1 MNNEASEGQG
11 GAICFKGIF
20 GNIEECQFIN
30 NKGSISSEIY
40 YESGGSTS
48 TDQQILLIQSNEFHR
63 TNDDNDKYLIHI
75 ERAKT
80 TQLTFKDN
88 KININNNDKETYL
101 LNIFGTTGTLEFT
114 SNCIKPN
121 KESICESSILT
132 ENIENGFTDTCEIT
146 DPDLPNHPTD
156 PIITNTP
163 TVEPTVEPTT
173 ETTNDLSEMEPSK
186 SEQSIEYTEINTQT
200 PTINYS
206 FVEITVDTPFII
218 TTDTIEF
225 NKDGFK
231 ADDKVFSI
239 NNNTN
244 DIVLISSQ
252 GDSKTIKLNTTDE
265 IPEKPLFVSPHT
277 KGTEVVILPPNNEA
291 ENYGHGEFGVHAN
304 SNINKIILPK
314 EDVPLNIFNDEISE
328 FSLEIDKTTTEKTV
342 TFNQLIMSNGLIQ
355 MNAPKEIDSIHFKAV
370 ETFKIERIETKRNN
384 EVIET
389 KIDELKMNSGS
400 QLTLVNSNFNTLIKS
415 AAGSRLNIEQKATF
429 NEKSVIEFSL
439 SSLIE
444 FGSSKV
450 EGVCNKIKLIDVNST
465 NRLQDDTESVIP
477 MICGSNFDCDAWKDR
492 FYGNEEYQ
500 TALCLKTHD
509 SVCLSARNTP
519 IKDREANEK
528 SLSTGA
534 IAGIVIVIIV
544 VIVAVVL
551 FVIYLNKHRKS
562 SSDIGIIDFE
572 DYSNDY
578 SEGAAM

>member
-1 MNNEASEGQG
+1 
-11 GAICFKGIF
+11 
-20 GNIEECQFIN
+20 
-30 NKGSISSEIY
+30 
-40 YESGGSTS
+40 
-48 TDQQILLIQSNEFHR
+48 
-63 TNDDNDKYLIHI
+63 
-75 ERAKT
+75 
-80 TQLTFKDN
+80 
-88 KININNNDKETYL
+88 
-101 LNIFGTTGTLEFT
+101 
-114 SNCIKPN
+114 
-121 KESICESSILT
+121 
-132 ENIENGFTDTCEIT
+132 
-146 DPDLPNHPTD
+146 
-156 PIITNTP
+156 
-163 TVEPTVEPTT
+163 
-173 ETTNDLSEMEPSK
+173 MEPSK